1 MGPIEKFFFFFNAL
15 LKAFPYQFQPLYLG
29 KQGGKC
35 ICNKWRQQTTKCGQI
50 HKSSCLAKQFL
61 WLQEL
66 ESITVDFPI
75 AMSAESHLL
84 ELELGNKYLHWA
96 ERVRRKDPFD
106 QKWLHFTDCYAIIL
120 CLKISGLG
128 GAKLQR
134 SPETQLSN

>member
-15 LKAFPYQFQPLYLG
+15 LKAFPHQFQPLYLG

-50 HKSSCLAKQFL
+50 HKSFCLAKQFL

-75 AMSAESHLL
+75 AMSAEPHLL
-84 ELELGNKYLHWA
+84 RLELGNKSLA
-96 ERVRRKDPFD
+96 LGRGC
-106 QKWLHFTDCYAIIL
+106 QKKRPIWSEMASFQESLCYHPVLEDKQFRWGHA
-120 CLKISGLG
+120 SEVSWNT
-128 GAKLQR
+128 AV
-134 SPETQLSN
+134 